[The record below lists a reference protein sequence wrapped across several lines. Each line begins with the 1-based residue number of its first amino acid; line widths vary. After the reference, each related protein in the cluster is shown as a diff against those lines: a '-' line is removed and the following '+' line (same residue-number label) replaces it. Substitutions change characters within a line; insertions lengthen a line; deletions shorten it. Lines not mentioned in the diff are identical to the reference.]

1 MLHGRGGVRG
11 AMRGRGDRGAR
22 SKGARAARRG
32 VRHARWRVRWR
43 NGERRRPQRLRQMA
57 KTKTKA
63 VAFSTDESGSDADPG
78 LLNRGF
84 VANSSKGARKYG
96 LPQIAEPPQ
105 RAELRPAPA
114 AGGPTRGSLASSS
127 RSVVRACVMAS
138 RAAVALAPPAFA
150 TRARLGFRARVG
162 GRADAS
168 SGASALASPRLLLP
182 RRARGVVTR
191 AGSGDGRHSRS
202 KLREKEERRWDRESD
217 RESASSKNGD
227 KLVKVDDGA
236 VTVDFKNAG
245 KEVRSLGTKI
255 KRAHKKAVKKL
266 TKKVDAAVSGF
277 ANGGNKPATFRT
289 ARTSAQPTGYYG
301 RSGVGYAAA
310 PPWLGGLLGWAV
322 LFAAAW
328 AVTKVFGLGG
338 GSSSNAGGGFRLPS
352 FGSGGGKRKRPKGS
366 GPGRWVTDRSLG
378 GREVWVEDKYAVG
391 RGARGNALA
400 EDLAYVDPQRSEA
413 AAKARAKEE
422 AQLKKAAAA
431 ALEAREPEWWRRPSP
446 GYCPPAQRES
456 RMRVAKSK
464 LATLSSKRVGGVE
477 YTAADIADLRDACAS
492 ANASVAEFVR
502 PSSAATGIFKAAI
515 EYALDACKQR
525 TSTGVV
531 GEPRTFLSG
540 LSEDVGVPP
549 GKAGRL
555 VNAAVAARL
564 RSDLLQAAAQKR
576 QGEEGQAMFT
586 LDGAIGVLST
596 FPPAENAAEMEMVA
610 AGLRPRLSEAER
622 VWLSE
627 TFRNIGG
634 GSVANAVDE
643 ALDVKRR

>member
-1 MLHGRGGVRG
+1 
-11 AMRGRGDRGAR
+11 
-22 SKGARAARRG
+22 
-32 VRHARWRVRWR
+32 
-43 NGERRRPQRLRQMA
+43 
-57 KTKTKA
+57 
-63 VAFSTDESGSDADPG
+63 
-78 LLNRGF
+78 
-84 VANSSKGARKYG
+84 
-96 LPQIAEPPQ
+96 
-105 RAELRPAPA
+105 
-114 AGGPTRGSLASSS
+114 
-127 RSVVRACVMAS
+127 MAS

-301 RSGVGYAAA
+301 RSGVGYAAP

-338 GSSSNAGGGFRLPS
+338 GSASTSGGFRLPS
-352 FGSGGGKRKRPKGS
+352 FGSGGGRRKRPKGS

-400 EDLAYVDPQRSEA
+400 EDLAYVDPLRSEA

-555 VNAAVAARL
+555 VNAAVAARV